1 MKIPIQDA
9 IEILNMEGYDI
20 PETDEEI
27 YIEIPEEFT
36 IEELYEVA
44 ISLRPGVLS
53 RLVYVSDLDDILDDF
68 HEAP

>member
-44 ISLRPGVLS
+44 IKGIHNTKKELWEMTTRDV
-53 RLVYVSDLDDILDDF
+53 
-68 HEAP
+68 